1 MTKTIFTVDDEKS
14 IFIEVEK
21 GVYPFLRVTT
31 CEHTNRQTITLFENA
46 QDEPLCLHNDEFCS
60 EEEELVAVDLF
71 LNHDVTFLEHLDFF
85 TSKNPRIQN
94 PLINSLKNL

>member
-1 MTKTIFTVDDEKS
+1 MKKTIFILDDEKP
-14 IFIEVEK
+14 FFTEVEK
-21 GVYPFLRVTT
+21 DIYPFLSVVT
-31 CEHTNRQTITLFENA
+31 CKQTNGQTITLFENSE
-46 QDEPLCLHNDEFCS
+46 DEPLCLHNDEFCS
-60 EEEELVAVDLF
+60 QEDETIAVNLF